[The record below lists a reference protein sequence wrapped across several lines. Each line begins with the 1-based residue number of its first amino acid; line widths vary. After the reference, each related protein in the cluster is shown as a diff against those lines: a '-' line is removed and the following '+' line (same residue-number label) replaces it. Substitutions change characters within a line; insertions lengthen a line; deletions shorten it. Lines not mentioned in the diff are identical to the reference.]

1 MDIIEIVSSSDREVV
16 ILGMR
21 MIQNDFLRW
30 VRSNSFLYYGITSEE
45 ILWMYKNLNS
55 LQISQN
61 YIEFRYNA
69 YNIRRSRKGFIEL
82 IKNYLNEH

>member
-1 MDIIEIVSSSDREVV
+1 MVSSLDREVV
-16 ILGMR
+16 VLGMR

-61 YIEFRYNA
+61 YIEFRYGA
-69 YNIRRSRKGFIEL
+69 YTLKRSRTGFIEL
-82 IKNYLNEH
+82 IKKLLHEY